1 MTPRTSRAA
10 LREAVESGALKAWM
24 RDEKIQSRRDGEAEW
39 AEWEDR
45 TGGNNP
51 AFGNPDL
58 FWRPAPEKKRVPFTS
73 DTIPVDGWWRRKN
86 DKYTNCR
93 VFSIHSNGV
102 LFPGQAGYM
111 TAFSV
116 LMDEWEWSDDR
127 KHWKPCSLEVE
138 S

>member
-1 MTPRTSRAA
+1 MRTSRAA

-39 AEWEDR
+39 VEWEDR

-58 FWRPAPEKKRVPFTS
+58 FWRQAPEKKRVPFCR
-73 DTIPVDGWWRRKN
+73 DTVPKHALWSHPNGCEWMVATGYGIGGLLFGKASVTYVELANEGYK
-86 DKYTNCR
+86 
-93 VFSIHSNGV
+93 FSQNGG
-102 LFPGQAGYM
+102 LTWHPASQ
-111 TAFSV
+111 
-116 LMDEWEWSDDR
+116 
-127 KHWKPCSLEVE
+127 EVE